1 MDIHDTASALFI
13 DYENIRYG
21 FYNACGR
28 EVPPRLLMSL
38 AQQHGQVLRANAY
51 ADFDEHPEMV
61 RSSLEVVGIRPV
73 NVPKL
78 GRRNKQSVDMAM
90 LMDVF
95 ECLVDFQHI
104 QTLIL
109 MTGDSDFL
117 RIVAY
122 ARTRFRRK
130 VVVIGIPGTVSR
142 ALQQAAD
149 VCDFIPLGGA
159 LPASNRAV
167 PSAPASFT
175 QEDAPSTEAGPSS
188 GLASPSVNPP
198 FHFKEAQRR
207 DILRLIWVLNEL
219 EKTRPFVS
227 FKYLMDYITNPLMPI
242 HTECPPDQVAGLL
255 DGLVTQSELVLRG
268 VRSTENGDRTHYML
282 NHANP
287 RVAKILGFGSLE
299 AIFNQLGLSV

>member
-1 MDIHDTASALFI
+1 MDSHDTASALFV

-28 EVPPRLLMSL
+28 EISPRLLMSL

-51 ADFDEHPEMV
+51 ADFDEHPEMA
-61 RSSLEVVGIRPV
+61 RAALEVAGIRPM

-149 VCDFIPLGGA
+149 VCDFIPLA
-159 LPASNRAV
+159 DAPPAGKRAT
-167 PSAPASFT
+167 PSAPASSP
-175 QEDAPSTEAGPSS
+175 QGAAPLAGGATAL
-188 GLASPSVNPP
+188 GLASTPGRSP
-198 FHFKEAQRR
+198 FASTQAHRR
-207 DILRLIWVLNEL
+207 DVLRLIWILDLL
-219 EKTRPFVS
+219 ENSRPFVS

-242 HTECPPDQVAGLL
+242 HTECPPEQVAGLL
-255 DGLVTQSELVLRG
+255 DQLVTGSRFVLRE
-268 VRSTENGDRTHYML
+268 VRNTENGDRTHYAL
-282 NHANP
+282 NRANP
-287 RVAKILGFGSLE
+287 RVTRILQFDSLDE
-299 AIFNQLGLSV
+299 VFKQLGL

>member
-1 MDIHDTASALFI
+1 MDTQETSAALFV

-28 EVPPRLLMSL
+28 EVSPRLLMSL

-51 ADFDEHPEMV
+51 ADFDEHPEMA
-61 RSSLEVVGIRPV
+61 RAALEVAGIRPL

-95 ECLVDFQHI
+95 ECLVDFEHI

-149 VCDFIPLGGA
+149 VCDFIPLGDA
-159 LPASNRAV
+159 PPASKRATLA
-167 PSAPASFT
+167 APASSP
-175 QEDAPSTEAGPSS
+175 QGGAPLVESGLSS
-188 GLASPSVNPP
+188 GLASSAVSSPFNP
-198 FHFKEAQRR
+198 KEAQRR
-207 DILRLIWVLNEL
+207 DILRLIWILDLL
-219 EKTRPFVS
+219 ESSRPFVS

-242 HTECPPDQVAGLL
+242 HTECPPEQVAGLL
-255 DGLVTQSELVLRG
+255 DQLVTESKFVLRE
-268 VRSTENGDRTHYML
+268 VRNTESGDRTHYTL
-282 NHANP
+282 NRANP
-287 RVAKILGFGSLE
+287 RVTRILQYDSLDE
-299 AIFNQLGLSV
+299 VFKQLGL

>member
-1 MDIHDTASALFI
+1 MDTPETPAALFV

-28 EVPPRLLMSL
+28 EISPRLLMSL

-51 ADFDEHPEMV
+51 ADFDEHPEMA
-61 RSSLEVVGIRPV
+61 RAALEVAGIRPV

-159 LPASNRAV
+159 LPEGNRAI
-167 PSAPASFT
+167 PQAPANFHPVA
-175 QEDAPSTEAGPSS
+175 APPAELATAAGVAIAPES
-188 GLASPSVNPP
+188 SPSVA
-198 FHFKEAQRR
+198 KAAQRR
-207 DILRLIWVLNEL
+207 DILRLIWILNEL
-219 EKTRPFVS
+219 ERSRPFVS

-242 HTECPPDQVAGLL
+242 HTECSPDHVAGLL
-255 DGLVTQSELVLRG
+255 DVLVTQSGFVLRA
-268 VRSTENGDRTHYML
+268 VRNTENGDRTHYML
-282 NHANP
+282 NRENP
-287 RVAKILGFGSLE
+287 RVRQVLQFDSLDE
-299 AIFNQLGLSV
+299 VFRRLRL